1 MVNLQI
7 SFLKISIKLIS
18 ENDLMSLIKKSIKN
32 KKKIS
37 LYPLYFR
44 SIFSFLFFKN
54 YRSYLS
60 SLDIIYS
67 ASSFLSFLILI
78 FFKKKFSPIN
88 PTQLMFNTIE
98 TLISK
103 KASFFFVGISSSRY
117 KNLQHYL
124 KIFFPEI
131 FLKGSI
137 DYRLL
142 KNRLLDSIDLIK
154 KMQPT
159 VLFVSRHFPSKC
171 AEYVQKE
178 LILDKKKEPT
188 VISFCSKGLEKYSKT
203 KTKIKKKSFKNFFF
217 KKKSLLSF

>member
-1 MVNLQI
+1 MVSLQI
-7 SFLKISIKLIS
+7 SFLKIPIKLIS
-18 ENDLMSLIKKSIKN
+18 ENDLMNIIKKSIKN

-37 LYPLYFR
+37 LYPLYFKN
-44 SIFSFLFFKN
+44 IIPFLFFKN
-54 YRSYLS
+54 YRNYLS

-78 FFKKKFSPIN
+78 FFKKKFSSIN
-88 PTQLMFNTIE
+88 PTQLMLNTIE
-98 TLISK
+98 TLIPK
-103 KASFFFVGISSSRY
+103 KASFFFVGISSSQY
-117 KNLQHYL
+117 KSLQHYL

-142 KNRLLDSIDLIK
+142 KSRLSDSIELIK

-159 VLFVSRHFPSKC
+159 VLFVSGQFPSKC
-171 AEYVQKE
+171 AKDVQKE

-188 VISFCSKGLEKYSKT
+188 VISFCSKGLERYSKI
-203 KTKIKKKSFKNFFF
+203 KTKNKKKFF
-217 KKKSLLSF
+217 